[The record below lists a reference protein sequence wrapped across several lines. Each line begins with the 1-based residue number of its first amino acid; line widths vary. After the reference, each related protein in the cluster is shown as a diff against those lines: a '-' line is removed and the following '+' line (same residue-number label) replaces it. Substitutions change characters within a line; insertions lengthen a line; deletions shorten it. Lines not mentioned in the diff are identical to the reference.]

1 MDWVVDLL
9 TVPVMDWVV
18 DLLTVPGMDWVVG
31 SLAIPVMDWVANLT
45 LCGGLGNAL
54 ADCSRDG
61 VHGGLVGYSCD
72 GSGGKLDSLCGGLV
86 DWVMH
91 MLTIPVME
99 CMVGL
104 LTIPSMDWVVDVLIN
119 G

>member
-1 MDWVVDLL
+1 
-9 TVPVMDWVV
+9 
-18 DLLTVPGMDWVVG
+18 
-31 SLAIPVMDWVANLT
+31 
-45 LCGGLGNAL
+45 
-54 ADCSRDG
+54 
-61 VHGGLVGYSCD
+61 
-72 GSGGKLDSLCGGLV
+72 
-86 DWVMH
+86 MH